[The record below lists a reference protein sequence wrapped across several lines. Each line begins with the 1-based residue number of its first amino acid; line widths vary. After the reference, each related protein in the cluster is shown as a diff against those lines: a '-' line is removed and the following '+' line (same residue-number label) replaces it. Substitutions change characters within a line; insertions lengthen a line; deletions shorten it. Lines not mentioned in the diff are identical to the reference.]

1 MTRAMIGCVI
11 ALLIP
16 GASAFA
22 ETRTV
27 TGELISIMCYQG
39 HGDEGRGEKHVAC
52 SLKCVKEGYEAG
64 VLTDD
69 GTIYKITGKLAED
82 KYAKLQELLT
92 KRVVATGEV
101 GEADKEKTIDAASVT
116 ADKSGGDRR

>member
-1 MTRAMIGCVI
+1 M
-11 ALLIP
+11 L

-22 ETRTV
+22 ETKTV
-27 TGELISIMCYQG
+27 KGELISIMCYQG
-39 HGDEGRGEKHVAC
+39 HGDEGRGEKHQAC

-69 GTIYKITGKLAED
+69 GVIYKVTGKLAED
-82 KYAKLQELLT
+82 KYAKLQDLLT

-101 GEADKEKTIDAASVT
+101 SGEGKKQTIDATSVT
-116 ADKSGGDRR
+116 LDK